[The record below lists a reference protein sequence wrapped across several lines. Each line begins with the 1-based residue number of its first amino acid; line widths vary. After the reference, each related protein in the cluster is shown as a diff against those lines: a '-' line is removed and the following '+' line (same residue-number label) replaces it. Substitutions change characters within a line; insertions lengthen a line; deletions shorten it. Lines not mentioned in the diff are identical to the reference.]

1 MSEQAARSKRL
12 FFREAIAC
20 ALEEEM
26 AENPRVFVLGQDVGS
41 FGGSYREFD
50 GLHEKFGASRVR
62 DTPVAESAMVG
73 IGVGAAAAGQ
83 RPLEHVS
90 AEQNRKVPYRI
101 KGFPRGCLWV
111 SLLALILFWRLSDAK
126 FVFCRDARASHR
138 KS

>member
-1 MSEQAARSKRL
+1 VPIARYFIFVGGTLAAL
-12 FFREAIAC
+12 LLIAGWC
-20 ALEEEM
+20 L
-26 AENPRVFVLGQDVGS
+26 P
-41 FGGSYREFD
+41 
-50 GLHEKFGASRVR
+50 
-62 DTPVAESAMVG
+62 TPPAMF
-73 IGVGAAAAGQ
+73 ANQ
-83 RPLEHVS
+83 LEHVS